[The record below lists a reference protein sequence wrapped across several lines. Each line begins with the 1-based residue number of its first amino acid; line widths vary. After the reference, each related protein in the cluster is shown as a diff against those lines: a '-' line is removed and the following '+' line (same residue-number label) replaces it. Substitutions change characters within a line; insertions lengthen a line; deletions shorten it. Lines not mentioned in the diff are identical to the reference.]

1 MLGVLPH
8 LIILWL
14 PTLITGRTV
23 NAKCKKKYLSTVYG
37 LTLTDFVI
45 VVEKWFLFFVS
56 LDWFGELTTCSD
68 QHLMITS
75 WTVIISTLKVLEVLP
90 LWDFI
95 CFYLGG
101 VTEAHNPLAESVCGF
116 SSANWAIK
124 VVVMLILFDYPSI
137 LMQNVPRVFLNVSH
151 FCSTW
156 TSFLPL
162 FLCVLSPSPHEG
174 SH

>member
-1 MLGVLPH
+1 MTPNSDY
-8 LIILWL
+8 W
-14 PTLITGRTV
+14 TYC
-23 NAKCKKKYLSTVYG
+23 KCKMQEKISLHCLWANFNWFCDSSWKMI
-37 LTLTDFVI
+37 FV
-45 VVEKWFLFFVS
+45 FFS